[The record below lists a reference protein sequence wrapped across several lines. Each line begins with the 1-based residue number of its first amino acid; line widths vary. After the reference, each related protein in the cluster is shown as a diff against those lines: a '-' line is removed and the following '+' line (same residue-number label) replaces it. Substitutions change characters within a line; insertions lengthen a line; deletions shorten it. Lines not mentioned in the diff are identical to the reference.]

1 MDNSRVEGLLTLGIV
16 LRRSID
22 FVQQKKGRPKFE
34 VEHCIAHILGLRR
47 LDLYLQF
54 DRPLEETEI
63 QKIRHAVMRLSR
75 SEPLA
80 YIQGLAHF
88 YGHTFEV
95 SSDVLIP
102 RPETELLVET
112 ARQFIEQS
120 SLETGT
126 LIDVCCGCGCVG
138 LSLKTLFPKW
148 NVILSDLSQPAV
160 SIALRN
166 AAKMQVDVEV
176 FHGDLFEPM
185 LGVKADIVV
194 ANPPYLTAEEY
205 EQLDRSVKDF
215 EPVLALL
222 GGPSG
227 LEVYQRL
234 SKRVPSILRSG
245 GLYAVEIG
253 AAQGQQVSQLLTF
266 CRNVRI
272 IQDFAGHDRV
282 VAGSIS

>member
-1 MDNSRVEGLLTLGIV
+1 MDNSRVEELLTLGIV

-63 QKIRHAVMRLSR
+63 QKIRHAVIRLSR

-80 YIQGLAHF
+80 HIQGAAHF

-102 RPETELLVET
+102 RPETELLVQT

-138 LSLKTLFPKW
+138 LSLKMLFPKW
-148 NVILSDLSQPAV
+148 NVILSDLSQSAV

-166 AAKMQVDVEV
+166 AAKMQVDVTV
-176 FHGDLFEPM
+176 FHGDLLEPM
-185 LGVKADIVV
+185 LGMKADIVV

-205 EQLDRSVKDF
+205 EHLDRSVKDF
-215 EPVLALL
+215 EPLLALL

-234 SKRVPSILRSG
+234 SKQVPSILRSG

-266 CRNVRI
+266 CRDVRI